1 MSKRKPYL
9 YVAQQVAHDRAE
21 VSALEVGN
29 MFVDQMYILYEF
41 FAVEPVLIGVV
52 SVVNLTI

>member
-1 MSKRKPYL
+1 MSREIAQCLNHKMSKRKPYL

-29 MFVDQMYILYEF
+29 RFTDQ
-41 FAVEPVLIGVV
+41 
-52 SVVNLTI
+52 